1 MVKCR
6 NCGESIVIYQ
16 ASNGSTH
23 ILDKPKRGFTDYHYC
38 GTYEEILSKYMMKK
52 LELDIELEI

>member
-38 GTYEEILSKYMMKK
+38 GKK
-52 LELDIELEI
+52 FYPIYD